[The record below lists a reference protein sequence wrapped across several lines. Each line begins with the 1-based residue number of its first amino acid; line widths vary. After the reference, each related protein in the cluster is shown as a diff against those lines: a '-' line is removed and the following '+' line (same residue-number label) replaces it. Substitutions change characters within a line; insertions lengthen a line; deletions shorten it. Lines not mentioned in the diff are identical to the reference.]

1 MTPKERAALNDRG
14 RRRLGRA
21 IAIVARDHI
30 DNTVPST
37 EAHHAALWAER
48 NKANMTTSEM
58 HRFWIDDCEPSKKTI
73 TAWTKA
79 KKCIVDMFG
88 DATLTGVTRTYAP
101 KYRAAL
107 RNLPKTPKPKIA
119 KVPARTQ
126 NTKNEGKGHGN
137 RVV

>member
-48 NKANMTTSEM
+48 NKANMTISEM
-58 HRFWIDDCEPSKKTI
+58 HSFWIDDCEPSKKTI
-73 TAWTKA
+73 TEWTKA
-79 KKCIVDMFG
+79 KNRFVEIFG
-88 DATLTGVTRTYAP
+88 DVKLTGVTRTHRSEEHTSELQSLMRISYAVFCV
-101 KYRAAL
+101 
-107 RNLPKTPKPKIA
+107 KINPS
-119 KVPARTQ
+119 KL
-126 NTKNEGKGHGN
+126 H
-137 RVV
+137 